1 MKNFV
6 QVLLLVLISFN
17 FSACSSISKEVKISV
32 DKRGPHIK
40 RSWVR
45 RLSPSKSL
53 RTNEIAQ
60 NFNPLVRENGN
71 IIQASSFG
79 GIYELNEYGHKKW
92 SYNSKTPVSGAGA
105 LYKNFVFFGTQDK
118 KLHAYDISEKSILWS
133 TPLEGAVSAISN
145 FENGKIFVLT
155 DMGSLYSIKAAE
167 GIVDWKIGFASRKTL
182 RIYGGAKP
190 ILYKDQVI
198 ASFPN
203 GVVASL
209 NQSTGKS
216 KWNSRLEGSQK
227 YEDVDFLSF
236 SNQGFLVAG
245 VFDEALYRLDLENG
259 RIIWQAFEKPVSPMT
274 ILEDQIY
281 FSTANGELVS
291 LGLAAGNLKFRSKVF
306 EGLGGKPLFFKEK
319 IVVSDSKGPIR
330 VIDKEGSK
338 VLSSYDLVSAS
349 SAAMA
354 LSVDKNKF
362 YVLSDKGYFY
372 SFGLRK

>member
-1 MKNFV
+1 MKNTV
-6 QVLLLVLISFN
+6 QALLLILISFN
-17 FSACSSISKEVKISV
+17 FSACSSTVKQPEVAFEKS
-32 DKRGPHIK
+32 DFKLK

-45 RLSPSKSL
+45 RLSTKKSL

-92 SYNSKTPVSGAGA
+92 SHEAKSPVSGAGSM
-105 LYKNFVFFGTQDK
+105 YKNFVFFGTQDK
-118 KLHAYDISEKSILWS
+118 YLHAYDISGKAILWS
-133 TPLEGAVSAISN
+133 TLLEGAVSSISE

-155 DMGSLYSIKAAE
+155 DLGSLYSIKAAE
-167 GIVDWKIGFASRKTL
+167 GIVDWKVSYASRKAL
-182 RIYGGAKP
+182 KIYGGAMSV
-190 ILYKDQVI
+190 LYKDQVI
-198 ASFPN
+198 AAFPN

-209 NQSTGKS
+209 SQSTGKS
-216 KWNSRLEGSQK
+216 KWKSRLEGSQK

-236 SNQGFLVAG
+236 SNSGFLVAG
-245 VFDEALYRLDLENG
+245 VFDEALYRLNLENG
-259 RIIWQAFEKPVSPMT
+259 RVIWQAFEKPVSPLTMFG
-274 ILEDQIY
+274 DDVY

-291 LGLAAGNLKFRSKVF
+291 LGMASGNLKFRRKLF
-306 EGLGGKPLFFKEK
+306 EGLGGKPLFYKDK
-319 IVVSDSKGPIR
+319 IAVADSKGPIR
-330 VIDKEGSK
+330 ILKKDGSAI
-338 VLSSYDLVSAS
+338 VSTYDLVSAS

-354 LSVDKNKF
+354 LSKDENKF